1 MKSYLHHLGFLLVA
15 ALIFTAGCASSASS
29 PPLPTDLAGAR
40 WQISQWVPLDTQLA
54 DAKKTMEAHGFQC
67 SVTRNAP
74 FDEARNVDYLY
85 CDLVWSANDSGLV
98 VKRRWQAALILT
110 NDKVSNIYV
119 STGLV
124 GL

>member
-1 MKSYLHHLGFLLVA
+1 
-15 ALIFTAGCASSASS
+15 
-29 PPLPTDLAGAR
+29 
-40 WQISQWVPLDTQLA
+40 
-54 DAKKTMEAHGFQC
+54 
-67 SVTRNAP
+67 VTRNAP